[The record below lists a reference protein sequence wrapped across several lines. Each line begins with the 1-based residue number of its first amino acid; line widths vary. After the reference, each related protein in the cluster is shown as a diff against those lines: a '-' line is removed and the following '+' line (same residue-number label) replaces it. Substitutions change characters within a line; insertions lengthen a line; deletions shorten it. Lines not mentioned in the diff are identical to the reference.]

1 MFEFTESERAYL
13 TEMQAI
19 VTDEHGREVLV
30 GLTYEETTAF
40 MSHRRKF
47 VMGPRDHDF
56 REEFLKLHDKHEKA
70 RLRLLAMAVEL
81 RIRNPSPN

>member
-13 TEMQAI
+13 TEMHAI
-19 VTDEHGREVLV
+19 VTDEHGREVLA

-40 MSHRRKF
+40 MNHRRKF
-47 VMGPRDHDF
+47 ASGQRDRDF
-56 REEFLKLHDKHEKA
+56 RGEFLKLHDKHEKA

-81 RIRNPSPN
+81 CIRNPSPN